1 MVRSILEWL
10 SGLVQ
15 ASPLIAIFGAFLWG
29 VLSILLSPC
38 HLSSIPLVVGFISG
52 QGEITNRRAFSLSFL
67 FALGV
72 LITIALIGVITGL
85 SGRMLGDI
93 GPYGN
98 YIAAVVFF
106 VVGLYLLDVIS
117 LPFLGKVGSPQ
128 VKNGEPVRLSCS
140 VFYLVSGSDP
150 APLPIWRRCWQLC
163 LRWVVAGCFT
173 GCFFSLCGRA
183 LRGYCRCR
191 RTYRSCSTLSQL
203 GGKIKNGGDCEKGLW
218 RFGNFRWCLSNLECI
233 NERKIQVFSHPG
245 SFSPFLFSAV

>member
-52 QGEITNRRAFSLSFL
+52 QGEITNRRAFFLSFL

-98 YIAAVVFF
+98 YIVAVVFF
-106 VVGLYLLDVIS
+106 VVGLYLIEVIS

-128 VKNGEPVRLSCS
+128 VKKRGAGAAFVLGLLFGIGLGPCTFAYMAPMLAIVFAMGSSRLLYGLFLLLVYAVGHCAIIAGAGGLTE
-140 VFYLVSGSDP
+140 VVQHYLNWAARSKTVG
-150 APLPIWRRCWQLC
+150 I
-163 LRWVVAGCFT
+163 VKKV
-173 GCFFSLCGRA
+173 CGA
-183 LRGYCRCR
+183 LVI
-191 RTYRSCSTLSQL
+191 L
-203 GGKIKNGGDCEKGLW
+203 GGIYLIW
-218 RFGNFRWCLSNLECI
+218 
-233 NERKIQVFSHPG
+233 
-245 SFSPFLFSAV
+245 SA